1 MAHEHRFHADGAV
14 RFELPTLRAISQQWA
29 NSRTVAA
36 AEAIDAT
43 LVEALS
49 DSDADQL
56 TGGAGADLFFIG
68 VGDKITDYQS
78 GYPKTNEDGDVV
90 MTIWEAPVTSFSP
103 PLDVHDPSTGE
114 TTTLTTTSLPSAAT
128 KQRLSARWNLQLG
141 AARRVH

>member
-1 MAHEHRFHADGAV
+1 MAHDHEHRFHADGAV
-14 RFELPTLRAISQQWA
+14 RFDLPTLRAISQQWA

-43 LVEALS
+43 LDEALS

-78 GYPKTNEDGDVV
+78 GNLKTNEDGDVV
-90 MTIWEAPVTSFSP
+90 MTIWEAPV
-103 PLDVHDPSTGE
+103 
-114 TTTLTTTSLPSAAT
+114 AT
-128 KQRLSARWNLQLG
+128 MHRAS
-141 AARRVH
+141 